1 MTELSKIAQNYLT
14 DKGNTYI
21 NSHCYTEIYDQ
32 YFQKYKEENR
42 KIYILEIGIQCGY
55 DLLMLNDYFK
65 GNCEIYGLDIDLSNL
80 QVELPS
86 NIHVFELDATNEEL
100 INNFLYENSNI
111 ISGIYNIP
119 KFDIIID
126 DGSHQAIDIFKS
138 LQIFYNKLSND
149 GIYIIEDL
157 HADNESLYYLNF
169 RNTNLD
175 INLDNV
181 TNKLASCIIYH
192 NYNSY
197 CIEYK
202 PSICAILTFN
212 K

>member
-32 YFQKYKEENR
+32 YFQQYKEENR
-42 KIYILEIGIQCGY
+42 KVYILEIGIQCGY

-65 GNCEIYGLDIDLSNL
+65 GNCEIYGFDIDLSNL
-80 QVELPS
+80 QVELPN
-86 NIHVFELDATNEEL
+86 NIHVFEIDATNAEL
-100 INNFLYENSNI
+100 INNWYNNHFFNI
-111 ISGIYNIP
+111 NCMFKLP
-119 KFDIIID
+119 LFDIIID
-126 DGSHQAIDIFKS
+126 DGSHHAIDIFKS

-157 HADNESLYYLNF
+157 HADDDALYYLNF

-175 INLDNV
+175 INLDNI
-181 TNKLASCIIYH
+181 TNKITSCIIYH

-197 CIEYK
+197 CIDYK
-202 PSICAILTFN
+202 SSICAILTFN